1 MATKSNY
8 QTLIRTV
15 NESSGLGFKRGLGF
29 LYTEDDVLNGREI
42 TLNGKKLLNFG
53 SCGYLGL
60 ELDERLKES
69 AIDAIRRYGTY
80 YSSSRTYVSC
90 GNYKELE
97 ELIGKMFNAHILLTT
112 NCTTGHQCVMPI
124 VVGGNDLVIYDHQ
137 CHISMHELAY
147 KLRHNG
153 TEVAILRHN
162 RLDELENK
170 IIEAQGKFEKIWYV
184 LDGVFS
190 MYGDFPQTKEIIRLL
205 DKHSRLYLY
214 IDDAHGMSW
223 AGKNGMGYTMSQT
236 VLHPKMILATSMAK
250 GFGSCGGIFVFPDK
264 ETCDSIKGWGGPLTY
279 SGPQEPATVAAA
291 IASAKIHLTD
301 EITEMQNSLM
311 ERIKFCNYVME
322 KYKVPL
328 ISNSDSP
335 IFFVGMGM
343 QKVAYNLVQ
352 RIIGEGFYANIA
364 VFPAVPETCCGM
376 RFTITNHLKMEDI
389 ENLAKSIAYHFPKVL
404 IEEERSMQDIYRAFR
419 KFSDLEKR
427 FGSNE
432 PILAPEVN
440 KPEENLTLK
449 TFNSIKEIDKDLWN
463 GFFADR
469 GAFDYDI
476 LALYEDVF
484 SNNPEKEN
492 NWKFFYYII
501 EADGQVV
508 LATFFT
514 SALSKDD
521 MLAPAKVS
529 LKLEEMRKNDPYYL
543 TSNYFMMGSLLT
555 NGEHLYIDRNNPK
568 WKKALV
574 KLIDEAISEQDRQK
588 AAVLLLRDFRDPDDE
603 LRVFMM
609 DHDFIKLE
617 NLDNNVVQN
626 IGGLSVEEFVKE
638 KLNKKKRYYLRN
650 DILKVEDQFV
660 VKIDDYDE
668 KNLQHFYSL
677 YKNVKEQSLSLNTF
691 DLPFK
696 LFEAY
701 HNAANCE
708 VVTLQTKDDMKPVSI
723 IFCYKTA
730 NNYCPIIIG
739 IDKTVDPALNIYKQT
754 IYQLIKRA
762 IQLNVQIIHLGLTAA
777 ESKYMLGAD
786 NIKQM
791 GFVQMKDHFNQTYI
805 QSLQ

>member
-29 LYTEDDVLNGREI
+29 LYTEDEVLNGREI
-42 TLNGKKLLNFG
+42 TLNRKKLLNFG

-60 ELDERLKES
+60 ELDNRLKEA

-97 ELIGKMFNAHILLTT
+97 ELIGKMFNANILLTT

-124 VVGGNDLVIYDHQ
+124 VMGGDDLVIYDQQ
-137 CHISMHELAY
+137 CHISMHELSY

-153 TEVAILRHN
+153 TEITVLRHN
-162 RLDELENK
+162 RLDELESK
-170 IIEAQGKFEKIWYV
+170 VIESQGKFNKIWYV

-205 DKHSRLYLY
+205 DKYSKLFLYV
-214 IDDAHGMSW
+214 DDAHGMSW

-236 VLHPKMILATSMAK
+236 SLHPKMILATSMAK

-264 ETCDSIKGWGGPLTY
+264 ETCDSVKGWGGPLTY

-291 IASAKIHLTD
+291 IASARIHLTD
-301 EITEMQNSLM
+301 EITELQNSLM
-311 ERIKFCNYVME
+311 ERIKFCNYIME
-322 KYKVPL
+322 KYRVPL

-352 RIIGEGFYANIA
+352 RIIAEGFYANIA

-376 RFTITNHLKMEDI
+376 RFTITNHLKLEDI
-389 ENLAKSIAYHFPKVL
+389 ENLAERIAYHFPKVL
-404 IEEERSMQDIYRAFR
+404 VEEERSMQDIYRAFR

-427 FGSNE
+427 FSGNE
-432 PILAPEVN
+432 PILPSPEI
-440 KPEENLTLK
+440 KSEEAMKLK
-449 TFNSIKEIDKDLWN
+449 VYQSIKDIDKNLWN
-463 GFFADR
+463 SFFADK

-484 SNNPEKEN
+484 SNNSESEN

-501 EADGQVV
+501 EHKGKVV

-521 MLAPAKVS
+521 MLAPSDVS
-529 LKLEEMRKNDPYYL
+529 MKIEEFRKTDPYYL
-543 TSNYFMMGSLLT
+543 TSKSFMMGSLLT
-555 NGEHLYIDRNNPK
+555 NGNHLFIDRHHTL
-568 WKKALV
+568 WKKAIILLLNEIW
-574 KLIDEAISEQDRQK
+574 KEQDKQR
-588 AAVLLLRDFRDPDDE
+588 ASVLFLRDFDTPDDE

-609 DHDFIKLE
+609 DQGFIKLDSLE
-617 NLDNNVVQN
+617 NN
-626 IGGLSVEEFVKE
+626 IVRNEALKE
-638 KLNKKKRYYLRN
+638 PDDFFQSNLNQKKRYYLRN
-650 DILKVEDQFV
+650 DVLQFEDQFEV
-660 VKIDDYDE
+660 GFDDYCEAD
-668 KNLQHFYSL
+668 LPHMFDL
-677 YKNVKEQSLSLNTF
+677 YKHIKEGSLSLNTF

-696 LFEAY
+696 LFEAL
-701 HNAANCE
+701 HKSELFEILIIRTRADRKMAS
-708 VVTLQTKDDMKPVSI
+708 VV
-723 IFCYKTA
+723 FCYKNA
-730 NNYCPIIIG
+730 NNYFPLIIG
-739 IDKTVDPALNIYKQT
+739 LDKTIDTSMNIYKQT
-754 IYQLIKRA
+754 LYQLIKRG
-762 IQLNVQIIHLGLTAA
+762 LTLKMKNIHLGLTA
-777 ESKYMLGAD
+777 STTKHKLGAD
-786 NIKQM
+786 SIKQM
-791 GFVQMKDHFNQTYI
+791 GFAQLKDHFNQAFI
-805 QSLQ
+805 QSLH